1 MASTGNTT
9 GNKRLDWVINTTSST
24 SKSIYRLQSYNAFG
38 EVVQETDGNG
48 NTIDMTYNTLGKLTK
63 KQDPIAN
70 FTRANRF
77 IETTLRPNTDYTYDA
92 AGRMVAMQDANGNLN
107 TQA

>member
-1 MASTGNTT
+1 M
-9 GNKRLDWVINTTSST
+9 
-24 SKSIYRLQSYNAFG
+24 
-38 EVVQETDGNG
+38 VQELDGNG
-48 NTIDMTYNTLGKLTK
+48 NIIDMTYNTLGKLTK